1 MPLLIAEV
9 IAMPQRSKIIYQQNI
24 SLLKVISNY
33 TPSVALILIIFLMSF
48 QFFFESFYQSD
59 FVFEISL
66 LYAGLLILE
75 IVLVYVEYRG
85 SVFFIDTEKI
95 FFRRFS
101 QKKGIDQVL
110 ITDIKEYYVNSLN
123 FIIEDKANN
132 RLVLDYMARPE
143 ILKVILKEITEK
155 KII

>member
-1 MPLLIAEV
+1 
-9 IAMPQRSKIIYQQNI
+9 
-24 SLLKVISNY
+24 
-33 TPSVALILIIFLMSF
+33 
-48 QFFFESFYQSD
+48 
-59 FVFEISL
+59 L

-101 QKKGIDQVL
+101 QKKGIDQIL
-110 ITDIKEYYVNSLN
+110 IKDIKEYYVNSLN

-132 RLVLDYMARPE
+132 RLVLDYIARPE
-143 ILKVILKEITEK
+143 ILKALLKEITK
-155 KII
+155 KKVV

>member
-1 MPLLIAEV
+1 VEV
-9 IAMPQRSKIIYQQNI
+9 MAMPQKSRIIYQQNI

-33 TPSVALILIIFLMSF
+33 TPSVALILILFVMSF
-48 QFFFESFYQSD
+48 QFFFQSFYQSD
-59 FVFEISL
+59 FVFEITL

-85 SVFFIDTEKI
+85 SVFFIDSTRI
-95 FFRRFS
+95 YFRRFS
-101 QKKGIDQVL
+101 QKKGIDQIL

-123 FIIEDKANN
+123 FVIEDKANN
-132 RLVLDYMARPE
+132 RLVLDYLARPQ